1 MAILSLVR
9 SLPMRLAASLPLLLL
24 SLYACSDEGEAPVE
38 SDAATDT
45 GDGGSGAETGGVACS
60 PSFGSGCAEDA
71 ALCGDIYE
79 PSAFRV
85 TNLVIRK
92 PAGVGPLL
100 ANLVNRDIRAGY
112 LHVLIETSQVSAAR
126 PDAAFE
132 MGVSPG
138 CIAEQGCGV
147 YAWNP
152 DGLDAGLTVPNATSA
167 TSIGSAA
174 FTGLEPFGFNFPV
187 VAASDPPDPNNL
199 RFIPLADISTQ
210 GEVTEGV
217 DGRLQVSGS
226 LKGAILKSGC
236 NVELVL
242 AAGSPGTPVC
252 QLLGGDATMNYP
264 ADAPAAERTGWVFE
278 AEFETERVTLRPG
291 GTCVATP

>member
-1 MAILSLVR
+1 MRLTAALSLIV
-9 SLPMRLAASLPLLLL
+9 LTLL
-24 SLYACSDEGEAPVE
+24 ACSGEEAAKTEP
-38 SDAATDT
+38 DAATDVADAGS
-45 GDGGSGAETGGVACS
+45 GDGSSGAACS
-60 PSFGSGCAEDA
+60 PSFGSGCTEDA

-112 LHVLIETSQVSAAR
+112 LHVLIETSEVSDAR
-126 PDAAFE
+126 PDATFS

-138 CIAEQGCGV
+138 CVAEQGCGV

-152 DGLDAGLTVPNATSA
+152 AGLDAGLTVPAATAATSV
-167 TSIGSAA
+167 GSTA
-174 FTGLEPFGFNFPV
+174 FDGLEPFGFNFPV

-210 GEVTEGV
+210 GEVTEGA

-242 AAGSPGTPVC
+242 APGSPGTPVC
-252 QLLGGDATMNYP
+252 QLLGGDASMNYP
-264 ADAPAAERTGWVFE
+264 PDAAPADRTGWVFE
-278 AEFETERVTLRPG
+278 AEFETERVTLRPSA
-291 GTCVATP
+291 TCLVVP